1 MNKKEFIEMVKEML
15 QESLGDEYSV
25 VEYSHV
31 KNNKKPL
38 SGLAIQRIG
47 TDLGMVIYL
56 DKVFDEYQNGRETD
70 KIAADL
76 YREIRNAEI
85 PKELSGDFMSAI
97 VNNYESAKPMIFCKL
112 INEKANREMLRE
124 VPYFPFL
131 DLAVIFY
138 IQVSKSNEGEMAITI
153 DHKIMDLWGID
164 SQQLYQDTIYHMET
178 SVPQQLQSFSDIME
192 GILDEEEKIILREI
206 GINGKGRF
214 EITPE
219 LYCLRN
225 SSIFGASS
233 LLYGD
238 TMAKFAE
245 QEQCDMLI
253 LPSSICEVLLLPDD
267 GSRNYGELQDMV
279 KTINQTEVSREE
291 LLSNSIYKYDRM
303 AKKISIAYQGE
314 EL

>member
-153 DHKIMDLWGID
+153 DHKIMNLWGID

-192 GILDEEEKIILREI
+192 GFLDEEEKIILREV
-206 GINGKGRF
+206 GITGKGNF
-214 EITPE
+214 KTTPE

-238 TMAKFAE
+238 RMAKFAE

-303 AKKISIAYQGE
+303 AKKISIAYQGDD
-314 EL
+314 L